1 MNKTLKGMAMA
12 GLAAA
17 FFGDQWVLQD
27 SIYFK
32 IVTLHRWI

>member
-12 GLAAA
+12 GLAAV
-17 FFGDQWVLQD
+17 FGDQWVLQD